1 MSVECQ
7 AKMKRKVY
15 TINLR
20 DGSQT
25 NDATCCILCSN
36 QLVNSGKECVSFGE
50 LTDTN
55 NLTL

>member
-25 NDATCCILCSN
+25 NDVTVFMSSN
-36 QLVNSGKECVSFGE
+36 QSVNSGKECVSFAH
-50 LTDTN
+50 T
-55 NLTL
+55 